1 MPTSARPNIMV
12 GVPVGYLSPRLP
24 FPPNADYNCSVGVEI
39 APGLGVSLDG
49 KALLVGAEGH
59 QGKTDVLGRLED
71 GTYPQ
76 RDTVVLRSGD
86 QTDVDGA
93 DTWRDFSLKGKARDF
108 LAAGDSDR
116 QNFTVKETE
125 NGLRVGSQFAGRAWT
140 VENTADGVRRRRRA
154 WKAFSSVRS
163 DFAEGES
170 FHVSVKDGVTTVDS
184 SLPEQDFTVQRTESG
199 AVIDGHYAFDDFQL
213 SHTDDGYEFK
223 GHYPQQ
229 KFLIS
234 YS

>member
-1 MPTSARPNIMV
+1 MPVPTSARPNIMV

-140 VENTADGVRRRRRA
+140 VENTADGV
-154 WKAFSSVRS
+154 SVRS

-213 SHTDDGYEFK
+213 SRTGDGYEFK